1 MKAKNIHIKK
11 LINARKAKQMSV
23 SELAREL
30 QTSTMSIYHWEGER
44 QHPSFITF
52 LKWNKILGI
61 KTIEL

>member
-11 LINARKAKQMSV
+11 LINARKAKQISV

-30 QTSTMSIYHWEGER
+30 QTSTMSIYHWEAGR
-44 QHPSFITF
+44 QKPAFDTF
-52 LKWNKILGI
+52 LKWNIVLGI